1 MSIEAGKAVLTIG
14 IPAAALVIGVVGG
27 YWLRPGPRMRSACQH
42 LAAGIIFAAV
52 ATELVPEMVKD
63 PTWFALLGGFAAG
76 VALMLGIRVIASD
89 TEESDTPRI
98 GMIAGLGIDLA
109 VDGLLVALALGA
121 GAARGLVL
129 ASGVG
134 FETLFLGLA
143 LAATCRG
150 KMTWLVGSTI
160 GLTVALILGGLLGFI
175 LLDQLNGPWQ
185 LALLSFGAAAL
196 LYLVTEE
203 LLVEAHRGDGETTIG
218 SALFFVGFAATLAV
232 AAAN

>member
-1 MSIEAGKAVLTIG
+1 
-14 IPAAALVIGVVGG
+14 
-27 YWLRPGPRMRSACQH
+27 
-42 LAAGIIFAAV
+42 
-52 ATELVPEMVKD
+52 
-63 PTWFALLGGFAAG
+63 
-76 VALMLGIRVIASD
+76 
-89 TEESDTPRI
+89 
-98 GMIAGLGIDLA
+98 
-109 VDGLLVALALGA
+109 
-121 GAARGLVL
+121 VL

-160 GLTVALILGGLLGFI
+160 GLTMALILGGLLGFV